1 MSEPELASK
10 GKMKNCLH
18 KGTFPTVE
26 AKNLI
31 KAYYMNK
38 KEACEILNTL
48 TEDLDLAANGE
59 IDTTRDE

>member
-1 MSEPELASK
+1 
-10 GKMKNCLH
+10 MKSCLH

-48 TEDLDLAANGE
+48 TEDLDLAANDE